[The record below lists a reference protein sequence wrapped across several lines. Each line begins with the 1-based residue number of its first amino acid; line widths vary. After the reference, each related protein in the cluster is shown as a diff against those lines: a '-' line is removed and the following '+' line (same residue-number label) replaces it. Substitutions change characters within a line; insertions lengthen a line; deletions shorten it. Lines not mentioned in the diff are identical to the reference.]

1 MTDVNQ
7 GAVVVTGVSSGI
19 GRAVAD
25 VLIDRGYRVFGS
37 VRTAADGERVARD
50 IGGDRFSPLLFDVT
64 DPSAIG
70 EAARAVA
77 AALGGGTLAGLV
89 NSAGIAVSGP
99 LLHQSAA
106 EFARH
111 LEINVTG
118 PFNVTQ
124 AFAPLLG
131 ADRARRGKP
140 GRIVIVSSISG
151 GLATPFLGAY
161 AASKHAVEGYADSLR
176 RELMLYGIDVVI
188 VAPGAVRTP
197 IWDKAE
203 REAAGQYADTPYAG
217 ALAAMRG
224 YMVANGRNGL
234 EPEQVGRVVA
244 DALFARSPM
253 AYQPVLKGRFANWT
267 LPRSMPRRVL
277 DRVLARRMGLARQD

>member
-1 MTDVNQ
+1 MTQANK

-25 VLIDRGYRVFGS
+25 VLINRGYRVFGS
-37 VRTAADGERVARD
+37 VRTAADGERVERD
-50 IGGDRFSPLLFDVT
+50 IGSDRFSPLLFDVT
-64 DPSAIG
+64 DPSAI
-70 EAARAVA
+70 AAAADAVA
-77 AALGGGTLAGLV
+77 ATLSGGTLAGLV

-106 EFARH
+106 DFARH

-131 ADRARRGKP
+131 ADRTLTGEP

-161 AASKHAVEGYADSLR
+161 AASKHAVEGYADALR
-176 RELMLYGIDVVI
+176 RELMIHGIDVVI

-203 REAAGQYADTPYAG
+203 REDAGRYAHTPYAE
-217 ALAAMRG
+217 ALRAMRG
-224 YMVANGRNGL
+224 YMVANGRKGL

-244 DALFARSPM
+244 DALFARSPS
-253 AYQPVLKGRFANWT
+253 AYQPVLKGRLANWT

-277 DRVLARRMGLARQD
+277 DRVLARRMGLGR

>member
-1 MTDVNQ
+1 MTDRTK

-25 VLIDRGYRVFGS
+25 VLIARGYRVFGS
-37 VRTAADGERVARD
+37 VRTAADGERVAKDLRTD
-50 IGGDRFSPLLFDVT
+50 LFSPLLFDIT
-64 DPSAIG
+64 DAPAIG
-70 EAARAVA
+70 EAAQKVA
-77 AALGGGTLAGLV
+77 ATLSGGTLAGLV

-99 LLHQSAA
+99 LLHQSAD

-111 LEINVTG
+111 LEVNVTG

-131 ADRARRGKP
+131 ADRTRQGAP
-140 GRIVIVSSISG
+140 GRIVVVSSISG

-161 AASKHAVEGYADSLR
+161 AASKHALEGYADALR
-176 RELMLYGIDVVI
+176 RELMMYGIDVVI

-203 REAAGQYADTPYAG
+203 REDAGQYAHTPYAE
-217 ALAAMRG
+217 ALSAMRR
-224 YMVANGRNGL
+224 YMVANGRKGL
-234 EPEQVGRVVA
+234 EPEQVGQVVA
-244 DALFARSPM
+244 DALFARDPL
-253 AYQPVLKGRFANWT
+253 AHQPVLKGRFANWT
-267 LPRSMPRRVL
+267 LPRSLPRRVL
-277 DRVLARRMGLARQD
+277 DRVLARRMGLKRQA

>member
-1 MTDVNQ
+1 MTDADKS
-7 GAVVVTGVSSGI
+7 AVVVTGVSSGI

-25 VLIDRGYRVFGS
+25 VLIARGCRVFGS
-37 VRTAADGERVARD
+37 VRTAADGERVERD
-50 IGGDRFSPLLFDVT
+50 IASDRFSPLLFDVT
-64 DPSAIG
+64 DQPAI
-70 EAARAVA
+70 A
-77 AALGGGTLAGLV
+77 AAANAVSATLGGRTLAGLV

-131 ADRARRGKP
+131 ADRTRDGKP

-161 AASKHAVEGYADSLR
+161 AASKHAVEGYADALR

-203 REAAGQYADTPYAG
+203 REESGQYDKTPYAG
-217 ALAAMRG
+217 SLAAMRS
-224 YMVANGRNGL
+224 YMVTNGRKGL
-234 EPEQVGRVVA
+234 EPERVGRVVA
-244 DALFARSPM
+244 DALFARSPL

-277 DRVLARRMGLARQD
+277 DRILSRRMGLGRQA

>member
-1 MTDVNQ
+1 MTDQ
-7 GAVVVTGVSSGI
+7 EKGAVVVTGVSSGI

-25 VLIDRGYRVFGS
+25 VLIARGYRVFGS
-37 VRTAADGERVARD
+37 VRTVADGERVARD
-50 IGGDRFSPLLFDVT
+50 IGGDRFNPLLFDVT

-70 EAARAVA
+70 EAAHSVA
-77 AALGGGTLAGLV
+77 ATLGGGMLAGLV

-99 LLHQSAA
+99 LLHQSAD

-131 ADRARRGKP
+131 ADRARQGEP
-140 GRIVIVSSISG
+140 GRIVVVSSISG

-176 RELMLYGIDVVI
+176 RELMLHGIDVVI

-203 REAAGQYADTPYAG
+203 REDAGRYAHTPYAE
-217 ALAAMRG
+217 ALAGMRS

-234 EPEQVGRVVA
+234 DPEQVGRVVA
-244 DALFARSPM
+244 DALFARNPL
-253 AYQPVLKGRFANWT
+253 AHQPVLKGRFANWT

-277 DRVLARRMGLARQD
+277 DRILVRQMGLGRLA